1 MTRTLTL
8 KSLDKAQ
15 RRMVGIRNLKLE
27 LNLGKGLSMS
37 EFSTQVETLQGKLDA
52 YNAMV
57 NALAQQREEIETMER
72 SLRGTSERMLGA
84 VASIYG
90 KESDEYEVAG
100 GVKRVRLRK
109 RKPAEATDGS
119 AETAGAAIGT

>member
-1 MTRTLTL
+1 MTRILNL

-15 RRMVGIRNLKLE
+15 RRIVGIRNLNLE
-27 LNLGKGLSMS
+27 LNLGKGLSVS
-37 EFSTQVETLQGKLDA
+37 EFSTQVEILQAKLEG

-57 NALAQQREEIETMER
+57 NALAQQREEIDTMER
-72 SLRGTSERMLGA
+72 SLRGTSERILGA

-109 RKPAEATDGS
+109 RKPAEAADN
-119 AETAGAAIGT
+119 AETAAIGS

>member
-1 MTRTLTL
+1 MTRSLNLKTLE
-8 KSLDKAQ
+8 KAQ
-15 RRMVGIRNLKLE
+15 RRMVGIRSLKLD
-27 LNLGKGLSMS
+27 LNLGKGLSLS
-37 EFSTQVETLQGKLDA
+37 EFSTQVETLQAKQEL
-52 YNAMV
+52 YNSMV
-57 NALAQQREEIETMER
+57 NALAQQREEIATMER

-109 RKPAEATDGS
+109 RQPADATDS
-119 AETAGAAIGT
+119 